1 MHSPESFKSYENL
14 IQKETLKSI
23 ETSQQRKERLV
34 IFWLKQ
40 KASYPVLKN
49 LLKEIISIKKE
60 IEEQNNAPEDL
71 KDLYEENKL
80 DLLNKLEQKKQE
92 LEKIAFVVKVEEP
105 ELINICDKY
114 YDSPKTISQILL
126 NHLWY
131 KPTYPIGISLPLPH
145 SYLFKNLIKK
155 KTENNL
161 SPKSPDNLQISEQKE
176 LKISK
181 EEVKELAEKTE
192 KLESGFENKL
202 NIFSIW
208 IKLIA
213 RYLVKRLQTFSYPDF
228 LEPQLKK
235 KIEDYSEN
243 LTSTVDKLNEKYKKL
258 KDWKFV
264 FSQKDFEQYKQSIE
278 NLNKD
283 LFKVVNSIHNIYK
296 EWSYK
301 MFWKKYKIK
310 APRILV
316 YDFKNALENILQ
328 QENPSIKGLI
338 LSFRKLDSK
347 LPWGRLELSGE
358 IKDLTIQYL
367 LNYDKEFQSIPEIK
381 ILSNPINFKENLE
394 KLPSKLQEE
403 INELIKKYKQQAFKD
418 SKTTIPFNEYEIYL
432 NPNFQNEVKNIVVK
446 YLVDNNKLNN
456 IENQDLLKIL
466 KDFYWQGAFDL
477 ADSTINSAHNVK
489 DFIVDQIPLLLPS
502 LKFTKLVFP
511 KILNILEKSKNE
523 KIIKIVNF
531 LKRTPNWF
539 KERLWQSFVKW
550 NLETIP
556 FVASYESLSSI
567 MDQKNEFTLENI
579 WKDWEL
585 IVLLHL
591 LDGIKIWVTDK
602 LWNTKYSNLLD
613 YIKKQQK
620 LVKYILNTGVDV
632 AMLAQAE
639 KIVKLT
645 FTGKYE
651 LTDEELATIISMVI
665 IVNKL
670 IKADEVRIVKENDK
684 FYGIIEKEN
693 KIVKIPIEIK
703 KEGTKKGNKKDEV
716 NIFKAKWWESTVWDK
731 TARLNL
737 ERVIK
742 KEELQEKSK
751 EIKKN
756 LESEIREEFR
766 NLLNNLKSIKWTKEL
781 DLKIEESISSV
792 LKKYKETWAIS
803 DTQYKIYKKS
813 LTKQFKEA
821 LYLKIKWKE
830 IPERLDW
837 EKIGNKEFINK
848 FFDRLR
854 LEIDKYPSLKKDIL
868 HDYNLLPEQNL
879 LDNIINW
886 INQFKN
892 FINLKTYNKTK
903 NDWN

>member
-114 YDSPKTISQILL
+114 YDNPETISQILL

-155 KTENNL
+155 KTENKQ
-161 SPKSPDNLQISEQKE
+161 SPKFPDNLQISEQKE

-181 EEVKELAEKTE
+181 EEVKKLAEKTE
-192 KLESGFENKL
+192 KLESDFENKL

-213 RYLVKRLQTFSYPDF
+213 IYLVKRLQTFSYPDF

-243 LTSTVDKLNEKYKKL
+243 LASTVDKLNGKYKKL

-278 NLNKD
+278 NFNKEI
-283 LFKVVNSIHNIYK
+283 FKVVNSIHNIYK
-296 EWSYK
+296 EWTYEMFGKEYK
-301 MFWKKYKIK
+301 TK
-310 APRILV
+310 APRTLV
-316 YDFKNALENILQ
+316 YDFKNTLENILQ
-328 QENPSIKGLI
+328 QENPSIKELI
-338 LSFRKLDSK
+338 LSFRKLDSR
-347 LPWGRLELSGE
+347 LLWERLELSGE
-358 IKDLTIQYL
+358 IKNLTIQYL

-446 YLVDNNKLNN
+446 YLVDNNKLDN

-477 ADSTINSAHNVK
+477 TDSTINSAHNVK
-489 DFIVDQIPLLLPS
+489 DFVVDQVPLLLPALKISKFSVSKLLS
-502 LKFTKLVFP
+502 LWETELVN
-511 KILNILEKSKNE
+511 KINLYLAKENKWIVDYLWKSF
-523 KIIKIVNF
+523 I
-531 LKRTPNWF
+531 
-539 KERLWQSFVKW
+539 KW

-556 FVASYESLSSI
+556 FVASYESFSSI
-567 MDQKNEFTLENI
+567 MNQKNEFTLENI

-591 LDGIKIWVTDK
+591 LDGIKIWFTDK
-602 LWNTKYSNLLD
+602 LWNSKYSSLLD
-613 YIKKQQK
+613 YIKKQPK
-620 LVKYILNTGVDV
+620 LVKYILNTGVDIT
-632 AMLAQAE
+632 MLAQAE

-645 FTGKYE
+645 FTGEYE

-670 IKADEVRIVKENDK
+670 TKTDEVKIVKENDK
-684 FYGIIEKEN
+684 FYIIAKKEN
-693 KIVKIPIEIK
+693 KRVKIPIE
-703 KEGTKKGNKKDEV
+703 TKKNNTRNENKKDEV
-716 NIFKAKWWESTVWDK
+716 NIYKAKWWESTVWDK
-731 TARLNL
+731 TARFDL

-742 KEELQEKSK
+742 KEETPEKSK

-766 NLLNNLKSIKWTKEL
+766 NLLKNLKSLKWTKEL

-803 DTQYKIYKKS
+803 DKQYENYKIS

-830 IPERLDW
+830 IPEKLDW
-837 EKIGNKEFINK
+837 KKIGNKEFINRV
-848 FFDRLR
+848 F
-854 LEIDKYPSLKKDIL
+854 EKYAEVIKENKVLFESVKPNADDFVKRYKDNANIMNKVYQQTKKIL
-868 HDYNLLPEQNL
+868 NLI
-879 LDNIINW
+879 LDFN
-886 INQFKN
+886 
-892 FINLKTYNKTK
+892 
-903 NDWN
+903 